1 MIQNFRDKLQ
11 GILAMALVCL
21 ISIPFVLFGVEDLFS
36 GGGVSQGEAAK
47 VNGDVITKRELSR
60 AISSRKNQLLQQTN
74 GQIPEQF
81 LTEERL
87 RGPVLDQ
94 LIQGALE
101 SEEAQASN
109 ILIADAAIDK
119 ILLEQ
124 QAFQQ
129 NGKFNP
135 QLFRA
140 TLAQVGYT
148 PSSYRQTLQE
158 ELSVNQL
165 RQGILL
171 SSFATAAKVESQL
184 LRQAQSRSFYFIS
197 IAAKQVE
204 ADISLAADAAQQHYE
219 NNTAQYM
226 GPEQVK
232 LEYIDLDGASL
243 ISAEDIAE
251 PEVRAAYQQY
261 ADAFQG
267 VARRRIAHILV
278 EKSDAGVDQSK
289 LETIKQRLAD
299 GNDFAELAQELSD
312 DVVSAEEGGELG
324 FTDGKVFDQAFE
336 AVVAGLVVDQV
347 SAPLTTDDGVHF
359 IKLLEIDAPTVP
371 SFASKKSEIS
381 ADLLQAKI
389 RKRYNE
395 IYSEL
400 EDLAYNAD
408 DLHSLAEQLGIE
420 AKTSGWISRAG
431 GAGVL
436 ADPTVL
442 ARAFSDEV
450 LKDRNSSGV
459 IELPNNR
466 AAVVR
471 VIEFEAAKPKPFAT
485 VEAQITAVLRKQQ
498 SAKLLQA
505 KAEALK
511 AKLLAGDD
519 VEQVAKSGKV
529 DWQVAIDA
537 RRDDSRVDSFALQ
550 QAFKL
555 AKPTADK
562 PEFKIAAKPNGD
574 YVLLQLNRV
583 TDKLA
588 ADLLDSQKSTAS
600 QSLAMQAA
608 GSQFQSY
615 QAQLKAV
622 AEISR

>member
-21 ISIPFVLFGVEDLFS
+21 ISIPFVLFGVENLFT

-47 VNGDVITKRELSR
+47 VNDQVITELELSR

-81 LTEERL
+81 LSDERL
-87 RGPVLDQ
+87 RGPVLEQ
-94 LIQGALE
+94 LIQEALE

-129 NGKFNP
+129 DGKFSS

-148 PSSYRQTLQE
+148 PSSYRQALQK

-171 SSFATAAKVESQL
+171 SGFATATKVEQQL
-184 LRQAQSRSFYFIS
+184 LRKAQSRSFYFMS

-204 ADISLAADAAQQHYE
+204 PDINLAAGAARQHYDD
-219 NNTAQYM
+219 NTAQYM
-226 GPEQVK
+226 GPERVK
-232 LEYIDLDGASL
+232 LEYIDLDGAKLASP
-243 ISAEDIAE
+243 EDIAE
-251 PEVRAAYQQY
+251 ADVFDAYQQY
-261 ADAFQG
+261 AGAFQG
-267 VARRRIAHILV
+267 AERRRIAHILV
-278 EKSDAGVDQSK
+278 EKSDTGVDQSK
-289 LETIKQRLAD
+289 VEMIKQRLAS
-299 GNDFAELAQELSD
+299 GGDFAELAQELSD
-312 DVVSAEEGGELG
+312 DIVTAEDGGELG
-324 FTDGKVFDQAFE
+324 FTDGKVFDVALE
-336 AVVAGLVVDQV
+336 SVVAGLVVDQV
-347 SAPLTTDDGVHF
+347 SAPLTTDEGIHF
-359 IKLLEIDAPTVP
+359 IKLLEIDAPKVP
-371 SFASKKSEIS
+371 SFESKKSEIGTN
-381 ADLLQAKI
+381 LLQAKI

-408 DLHSLAEQLGIE
+408 DLHGLAEQLGIE
-420 AKTSGWISRAG
+420 ARTSDWVSRAG
-431 GAGVL
+431 GTGIL
-436 ADPTVL
+436 ADASVL
-442 ARAFSDEV
+442 ERAFSDEV

-459 IELPNNR
+459 IELPDNR

-471 VIEFEAAKPKPFAT
+471 VVEFEAAKPKPFAV
-485 VEAQITAVLRKQQ
+485 VEAQITATLRKQQ
-498 SAKLLQA
+498 GAKLLQA
-505 KAEALK
+505 KAESLK
-511 AKLLAGDD
+511 AKLQVGGD
-519 VEQVAKSGKV
+519 VEAVAKAGGV

-537 RRDDSRVDSFALQ
+537 RRNDSRVDSFTLQ

-555 AKPTADK
+555 AKPAADK

-574 YVLLQLNRV
+574 YVLIQLNRV
-583 TDKLA
+583 TDKVA
-588 ADLLDSQKSTAS
+588 ADLLDSQKVTAS

-615 QAQLKAV
+615 QAQLKVA